1 MIPWLKPLALVA
13 ATLVGNTADAAGRI
27 GCLPHQFLLEGV
39 VVEADGKFKVRIN
52 SDTDSYL
59 LVKVYGPVKLGQ
71 RLLGCQA
78 RIDEVVRQ
86 DPEGYII
93 TVPSHRTGAWDISL
107 YRRGARRS
115 AREAAEECL
124 REMDANAIRVEPAGK
139 RSSQEEVEVS
149 RVESFKRCLDILT
162 M

>member
-1 MIPWLKPLALVA
+1 MTPGLKSLAFVA
-13 ATLVGNTADAAGRI
+13 AALFGNTADAAGLL

-39 VVEADGKFKVRIN
+39 VVEADGKFKVRIK
-52 SDTDSYL
+52 SDTDSYA

-78 RIDEVVRQ
+78 RIDEVVRH

-107 YRRGARRS
+107 FRRGARRS

-124 REMDANAIRVEPAGK
+124 RQIETVLVDPAGE
-139 RSSQEEVEVS
+139 RLAPEQIEASH
-149 RVESFKRCLDILT
+149 VESFKRCFDVLT